1 MSEVQI
7 FFKPLSNTVSS
18 ISTQFNSNSF
28 LSLQGSFNFESLK
41 MLFRPSF
48 WEVCPNSE
56 YTREYSLNFIRLLRV
71 VITPSEKTTGSNR
84 MNFSQ
89 VGVVSGL
96 KGHVDPCMLIH
107 DVTTWATW
115 RKTWWSKMWKTNH
128 PSWIKPER
136 KVSCFHWKKIKG
148 FISCSK
154 IFVLFIPFQ
163 SLPDQKDL
171 DTKKKYKRNK
181 KGEGLVLVC
190 QNLLRL
196 IILSGSFWECTFV

>member
-1 MSEVQI
+1 
-7 FFKPLSNTVSS
+7 
-18 ISTQFNSNSF
+18 
-28 LSLQGSFNFESLK
+28 

-48 WEVCPNSE
+48 WEVCPNSQ

-71 VITPSEKTTGSNR
+71 VITPSEKTTRSNR
-84 MNFSQ
+84 MNFSL

-115 RKTWWSKMWKTNH
+115 RKTWWSKMWKTNRS
-128 PSWIKPER
+128 SWIKPER
-136 KVSCFHWKKIKG
+136 KVSCFYRKKIKG

-154 IFVLFIPFQ
+154 ISVLFIPFQ
-163 SLPDQKDL
+163 RLPDQKDL